1 MNRRRRTTHQGRTR
15 RTTGWNRQTTTRR
28 FGFTGRMKSWTPS
41 EINTLKKFYRANSNE
56 FIAKKLGRSE
66 GSVQYK
72 ASSLGLRKSPQYL
85 RQIRNNWA

>member
-1 MNRRRRTTHQGRTR
+1 MNRRRRTTSVRKTR
-15 RTTGWNRQTTTRR
+15 KFAKTMPRR
-28 FGFTGRMKSWTPS
+28 NKMTAGRMKTWTPQ
-41 EINTLKKFYRANSNE
+41 EISQLRKIYRTNPNT

-72 ASSLGLRKSPQYL
+72 ASSLGLRKSSTYL

>member
-1 MNRRRRTTHQGRTR
+1 MLLDKLRRSIIANPTNLSVTVL
-15 RTTGWNRQTTTRR
+15 
-28 FGFTGRMKSWTPS
+28 GFLGAT
-41 EINTLKKFYRANSNE
+41 E